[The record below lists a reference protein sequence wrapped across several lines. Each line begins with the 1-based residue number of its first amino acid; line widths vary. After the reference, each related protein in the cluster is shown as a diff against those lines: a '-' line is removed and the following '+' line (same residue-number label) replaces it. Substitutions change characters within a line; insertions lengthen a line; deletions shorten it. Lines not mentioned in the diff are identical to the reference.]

1 MKIRLLN
8 VGKPRDDSLVQLHD
22 GYADRLKRYG
32 VQYRTE
38 WVADVKA
45 GGRYSDEHVREREAA
60 LLLDRL
66 GTKGTVVA
74 LHESGKLLT
83 SEQLAARLERWST
96 PEMTLVVGG
105 PLGHHR
111 RLLERADV
119 AWSLSPLTFPHELVR
134 VLVAEQLYRAAT
146 LLRGTPYHK

>member
-1 MKIRLLN
+1 MKIRLLS
-8 VGKPRDDSLVQLHD
+8 VGKPRDGSLIRLHD
-22 GYADRLKRYG
+22 DYADRLKRHS

-45 GGRYSDEHVREREAA
+45 GGRYSDEHVREREGG

-66 GTKGTVVA
+66 GTRGTVVA
-74 LHESGKLLT
+74 LHATGESLT
-83 SEQLAARLERWST
+83 SEQLAGRLERWST
-96 PEMTLVVGG
+96 PELTLVLGG

-111 RLLERADV
+111 RLLERADL

-146 LLRGTPYHK
+146 LLRGVPYHK